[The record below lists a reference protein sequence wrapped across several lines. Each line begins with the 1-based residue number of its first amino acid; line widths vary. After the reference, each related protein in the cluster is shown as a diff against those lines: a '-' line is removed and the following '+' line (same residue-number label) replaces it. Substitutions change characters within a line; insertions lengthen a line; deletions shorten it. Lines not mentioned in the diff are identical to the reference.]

1 MENGAARISEIA
13 AHPQPVRPQPRTMA
27 LALMRLA
34 ARAPLAMLHAIGVVL
49 GWIAYCSKA
58 YRRDL
63 RRNLAL
69 AGYERDA
76 RVRRAA
82 VGEAGKMV
90 AEAPKILLDA
100 RGKTLALV
108 RAFDGREHIDRARAA
123 GKGIVYLTPHFGCFE
138 IVGQAIAELGPL
150 TALYRPTKIAWLR
163 PAIEQGRVG
172 GPNRRVAPAD
182 LRGVRI
188 LLGALKRGEAII
200 VLPDQVPGRGEG
212 VWAEFFGKPAYTMTL
227 AARLAERQDSVCLIV
242 TGERLPRGAGFALH
256 VRPLPAALPGES
268 AARRINRALEDAIR
282 ARPEQYLWG
291 YNRYKRP
298 RGAEPPGA

>member
-1 MENGAARISEIA
+1 V
-13 AHPQPVRPQPRTMA
+13 HPQPIRPQPRTMA

-34 ARAPLAMLHAIGVVL
+34 ARAPLAVLHAIGVAL
-49 GWIAYCSKA
+49 GWIAYCSRT
-58 YRRDL
+58 YRRDV

-69 AGYERDA
+69 AGYEGDSRL
-76 RVRRAA
+76 RRAA
-82 VGEAGKMV
+82 IGEAGKMI

-100 RGKTLALV
+100 REKTLALV

-123 GKGIVYLTPHFGCFE
+123 GQGIVYLTPHFGCFE
-138 IVGQAIAELGPL
+138 IAGQAIAEIGPL
-150 TALYRPTKIAWLR
+150 TALYRPAKIAWLR
-163 PAIEQGRVG
+163 PVIEQGRIG

-188 LLGALKRGEAII
+188 LLGALKRGEAVI

-212 VWAEFFGKPAYTMTL
+212 VWAEFFGEPAYTMTL
-227 AARLAERQDSVCLIV
+227 AARLAERKDSVCLIV
-242 TGERLPRGAGFALH
+242 TGERLPRGAGFVLH
-256 VRPLPAALPGES
+256 VRPLPAPLPGES
-268 AARRINRALEDAIR
+268 TARRINRALEEAIR

-298 RGAEPPGA
+298 RGAEPPRA

>member
-1 MENGAARISEIA
+1 
-13 AHPQPVRPQPRTMA
+13 MA

-34 ARAPLAMLHAIGVVL
+34 ARVPLAVLHALGVAL
-49 GWIAYCSKA
+49 GWIAYCSPA

-69 AGYERDA
+69 AGYERDS

-82 VGEAGKMV
+82 VGEAGKMI
-90 AEAPKILLDA
+90 AEAPKILLDT
-100 RGKTLALV
+100 REKTLALV
-108 RAFDGREHIDRARAA
+108 RAFDGREHIDQARAA

-138 IVGQAIAELGPL
+138 IAGQALAELGPL

-163 PAIEQGRVG
+163 PVIEQGRIG

-188 LLGALKRGEAII
+188 LIGALKRGEAII

-227 AARLAERQDSVCLIV
+227 AARLAERKDSICLIV
-242 TGERLPRGAGFALH
+242 TGERLARGAGFVLR
-256 VRPLPAALPGES
+256 VRPLPAPLAEEAS
-268 AARRINRALEDAIR
+268 ERRINRALEEAIR
-282 ARPEQYLWG
+282 TRPEQYLWG

-298 RGAEPPGA
+298 SGAEPPDASEASG

>member
-1 MENGAARISEIA
+1 
-13 AHPQPVRPQPRTMA
+13 MA

-34 ARAPLAMLHAIGVVL
+34 ARAPLAVLHAIGVAL
-49 GWIAYCSKA
+49 GWIAYCSPA

-69 AGYERDA
+69 AGYERDS

-82 VGEAGKMV
+82 VGEAGKMI

-100 RGKTLALV
+100 REKTLALV
-108 RAFDGREHIDRARAA
+108 RAFHGREHIDRARAA

-138 IVGQAIAELGPL
+138 IAGQALAELGPL

-163 PAIEQGRVG
+163 PVIEQGRIG

-188 LLGALKRGEAII
+188 LIGALKRGEAII

-212 VWAEFFGKPAYTMTL
+212 VWAEFFGQPAYTMTL
-227 AARLAERQDSVCLIV
+227 AARLAERKDSICLIV
-242 TGERLPRGAGFALH
+242 TGERLPRAAGFVLR
-256 VRPLPAALPGES
+256 VRPLPAPLAEES
-268 AARRINRALEDAIR
+268 SERRINRALEEAIR
-282 ARPEQYLWG
+282 TRPEQYLWA

-298 RGAEPPGA
+298 SGAEPPDSSEASG

>member
-1 MENGAARISEIA
+1 
-13 AHPQPVRPQPRTMA
+13 MA

-34 ARAPLAMLHAIGVVL
+34 ARAPLAMLHAIGVAL
-49 GWIAYCSKA
+49 GWIAYCSPA

-69 AGYERDA
+69 AGYERDS

-82 VGEAGKMV
+82 IGEAGKMI

-100 RGKTLALV
+100 REKTLALV
-108 RAFDGREHIDRARAA
+108 RAFEGREHIDAARAA

-138 IVGQAIAELGPL
+138 LAGQALNELGPL
-150 TALYRPTKIAWLR
+150 TALYRPPKIAWLGTLLEQRRKR
-163 PAIEQGRVG
+163 PDGHL
-172 GPNRRVAPAD
+172 APAD
-182 LRGVRI
+182 MRGVRSLI
-188 LLGALKRGEAII
+188 GALRRGEAIL

-227 AARLAERQDSVCLIV
+227 AARLAERKDSVCLIV
-242 TGERLPRGAGFALH
+242 TGERLPRAAGFVVR
-256 VRPLPAALPGES
+256 VRPLPAALAGES
-268 AARRINRALEDAIR
+268 SERRINRALEEAIR
-282 ARPEQYLWG
+282 TRPEQYLWG

-298 RGAEPPGA
+298 SGAEPPAASEASG

>member
-1 MENGAARISEIA
+1 
-13 AHPQPVRPQPRTMA
+13 MA

-34 ARAPLAMLHAIGVVL
+34 ARAPLAVLHAIGVAL
-49 GWIAYCSKA
+49 GWIAYCSPA

-82 VGEAGKMV
+82 VGEAGKMI

-100 RGKTLALV
+100 REKTLALV
-108 RAFDGREHIDRARAA
+108 RAFDGREHIDQARAA

-138 IVGQAIAELGPL
+138 LAGQALHELGPL
-150 TALYRPTKIAWLR
+150 TALYRPPKIAWVGTLLEQRRHR
-163 PAIEQGRVG
+163 PDGHL
-172 GPNRRVAPAD
+172 APAD

-188 LLGALKRGEAII
+188 LIGALKRGEAII
-200 VLPDQVPGRGEG
+200 MLPDQVPGRGEG
-212 VWAEFFGKPAYTMTL
+212 VWTEFFGKLAYTMTL
-227 AARLAERQDSVCLIV
+227 AARLAERKDSVCLIV
-242 TGERLPRGAGFALH
+242 TGERLPRSAGFAVR
-256 VRPLPAALPGES
+256 VRPLPPPLAGES
-268 AARRINRALEDAIR
+268 SARRINRALEEAIR
-282 ARPEQYLWG
+282 TRPEQYLWG

-298 RGAEPPGA
+298 RGAEPPEASEGSA

>member
-1 MENGAARISEIA
+1 
-13 AHPQPVRPQPRTMA
+13 
-27 LALMRLA
+27 
-34 ARAPLAMLHAIGVVL
+34 MLHAIGVAL
-49 GWIAYCSKA
+49 GWIAYCSPA

-69 AGYERDA
+69 AGYEQDS
-76 RVRRAA
+76 RVRRAT
-82 VGEAGKMV
+82 VGEAGKMI

-100 RGKTLALV
+100 RDKTLALV
-108 RAFDGREHIDRARAA
+108 RTFDGREHIDQARAA

-138 IVGQAIAELGPL
+138 IAGQALAEIGPL

-163 PAIEQGRVG
+163 PVIEQGRIG

-188 LLGALKRGEAII
+188 LLGALRRGESVI

-212 VWAEFFGKPAYTMTL
+212 VWAEFFGEPAYTMTL
-227 AARLAERQDSVCLIV
+227 AARLAERKDSVCLIV
-242 TGERLPRGAGFALH
+242 TGERLPRGAGFVLR
-256 VRPLPAALPGES
+256 VRPLPAPLAGEAS
-268 AARRINRALEDAIR
+268 ERRINRALEEAIR
-282 ARPEQYLWG
+282 TRPEQYLWG

-298 RGAEPPGA
+298 SGAEPPDASEAAG